1 MNSRKLF
8 LTLGAGVLALGLG
21 AQDARAGGLTLA
33 DVLGTTVAYG
43 GLDFTFTTFT
53 SSDLAPSAVGITFV
67 GAGGPEVGFFL
78 TGAFGAGVGQTADQ
92 DLVYTVSGASIT
104 DALLTG
110 NPAGSGTGVA
120 SITETFHQGS
130 SEFGTVIGSL
140 FLSNTSSPNPIT
152 TTFSPAQTEI
162 TVVKDIEAQGGSAGV
177 SLSSVGQAF
186 SSQSVPEPSSWALLG
201 IGMTGF
207 LAFRRFFKK
216 TSVA

>member
-1 MNSRKLF
+1 MKSRRFVLA
-8 LTLGAGVLALGLG
+8 LAAGVLALGLG

-33 DVLGTTVAYG
+33 DVLGTTQAYG

-53 SSDLAPSAVGITFV
+53 STDLTAAQVSITFV
-67 GAGGPEVGFFL
+67 GAGTSEVGFVL
-78 TGAFGAGVGQTADQ
+78 TSSFGAAMGTSQDS

-110 NPAGSGTGVA
+110 NPAGTGTGVA
-120 SITETFHQGS
+120 SITETFHSGT
-130 SEFGTVIGSL
+130 SEFGPVIGSL

-152 TTFSPAQTEI
+152 TTFSPPQTAI
-162 TVVKDIEAQGGSAGV
+162 TVVKDIESIGGTTGV

-186 SSQSVPEPSSWALLG
+186 SSQSVPEPGSWALLG